1 MTEKPTALPR
11 YRVYGTCV
19 GKPKDDD
26 WFLLLETTD
35 AVEAVAEVHETDGT
49 FWRRLV
55 EDGQIV
61 LDRV

>member
-1 MTEKPTALPR
+1 MAEQPTPLPR

-19 GKPKDDD
+19 GKPKDAD

-35 AVEAVAEVHETDGT
+35 AVEAVDAVHDTDGT
-49 FWRRLV
+49 FWRRLT

-61 LDRV
+61 LDHV